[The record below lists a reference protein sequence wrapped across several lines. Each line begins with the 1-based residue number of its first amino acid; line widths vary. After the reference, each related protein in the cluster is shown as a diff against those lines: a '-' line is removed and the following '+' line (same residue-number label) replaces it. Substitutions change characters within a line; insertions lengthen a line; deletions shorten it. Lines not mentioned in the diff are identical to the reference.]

1 MDFEAAQQRVEAL
14 RERIEYHSKRYYDED
29 APEIEDDEFDVLTR
43 ELRELEAEYP
53 QLITADSYTQRIQN
67 CPICSPRLPTRCR
80 WPACRMSFLWKNS
93 VNLMPG

>member
-1 MDFEAAQQRVEAL
+1 MDFEAAQQRVEVL

-29 APEIEDDEFDVLTR
+29 APEIEDDEFDALTR

-53 QLITADSYTQRIQN
+53 QLITADSYTQRIHGELSN
-67 CPICSPRLPTRCR
+67 LLPTRCR